1 MEKINY
7 RLTPLSSLIISPR
20 NNLALYR
27 ELGEFSIEQISDS
40 DCLKKN
46 KLRVI
51 YPFYQYGEYGKYE
64 EYVPGS
70 GAYYL
75 PGSSIKGA
83 LCQKD
88 QDANQFMVDDV
99 AVPAEAIVL
108 RNLQKVQYLKEEKK
122 ACQEPFF
129 DHVGVEMV
137 KKGVV
142 LNGECYKDQLE
153 IFKELIYKANR
164 TAKKRIGSMR
174 ERLLRLE
181 QKAYSDKLCGVFH
194 EVAEKLECVA
204 ENDNV
209 FLLGGYKGLFHSM
222 EVKADLPETE
232 GAVFLDLEAM
242 LTHGLVKIEI
252 V

>member
-7 RLTPLSSLIISPR
+7 RLTLLSSLIISPR
-20 NNLALYR
+20 SNLALYR
-27 ELGEFSIEQISDS
+27 ELGEFSTEWISDS
-40 DCLKKN
+40 VYLKKD

-64 EYVPGS
+64 EYVSGN

-88 QDANQFMVDDV
+88 LMVDDV
-99 AVPAEAIVL
+99 TVPAEAIVL

-122 ACQEPFF
+122 ACQEPFL

-142 LNGECYKDQLE
+142 LNGECYIDNLE
-153 IFKELIYKANR
+153 KFKELIGKANR
-164 TAKKRIGSMR
+164 TAKKRIGRMR
-174 ERLLRLE
+174 KRLLRLE

-222 EVKADLPETE
+222 EVETDLPETE
-232 GAVFLDLEAM
+232 GAVFLDPETM

-252 V
+252 I